1 MEVTDFLFFFFFPI
15 PFNKKHQP
23 LFTEKLQYSRE
34 KVRTGCVEN
43 GHAAVNRMKRSL
55 LSRTCYLSC
64 RKVAFYLQWRLQD
77 VDLQDTSAASWDVV
91 CGQRLGPEWLT
102 VGSADQAATCFV

>member
-1 MEVTDFLFFFFFPI
+1 MQKGKENDLTLNPAEPLQWEVAEVTDFLFFPI

-23 LFTEKLQYSRE
+23 LFIGKLQYARE

-43 GHAAVNRMKRSL
+43 GYVAVNRMKRSL

-64 RKVAFYLQWRLQD
+64 RKVAFYLQWCLQD
-77 VDLQDTSAASWDVV
+77 VD
-91 CGQRLGPEWLT
+91 P
-102 VGSADQAATCFV
+102 